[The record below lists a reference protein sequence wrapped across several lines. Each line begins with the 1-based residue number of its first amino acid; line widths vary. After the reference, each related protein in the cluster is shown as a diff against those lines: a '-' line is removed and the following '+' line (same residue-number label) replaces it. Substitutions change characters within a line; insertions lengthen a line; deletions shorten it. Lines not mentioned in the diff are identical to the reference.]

1 MGAKDSTS
9 ASVQPIE
16 LQAPVAGVEHEPPHL
31 LPNAIEL
38 VQDSTVSIEV
48 RLGSA
53 ALSIRQVMELRE
65 GSVVELDRALDETV
79 DVVLNGKLIARGQ
92 LVAHGDLF
100 GVRITETQASS

>member
-9 ASVQPIE
+9 VSIQPIE
-16 LQAPVAGVEHEPPHL
+16 LQEPVPSIEHEPSQL

-38 VQDSTVSIEV
+38 VQDSMVSLEV

-53 ALSIRQVMELRE
+53 VLSIRQVMELRE

-79 DVVLNGKLIARGQ
+79 DVVLNGKLIARGK

-100 GVRITETQASS
+100 GVRITEIQTSG